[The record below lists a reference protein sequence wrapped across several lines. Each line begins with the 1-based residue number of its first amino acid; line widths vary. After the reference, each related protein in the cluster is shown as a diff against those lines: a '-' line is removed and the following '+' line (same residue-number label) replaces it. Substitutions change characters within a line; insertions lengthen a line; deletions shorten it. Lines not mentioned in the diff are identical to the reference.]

1 MHVIK
6 KLTFKIHLFIS
17 CILKINNT
25 LVNNVKD
32 LDVVMSMYNL
42 IECSKNYSKA
52 TEILW
57 NYYRYETNSGAVRD
71 ENYSIKDS
79 KFFDYKADTPGRLEG
94 NNAEKENV
102 KIAVSLKYLSNF

>member
-1 MHVIK
+1 
-6 KLTFKIHLFIS
+6 
-17 CILKINNT
+17 
-25 LVNNVKD
+25 
-32 LDVVMSMYNL
+32 MSIYNL
-42 IECSKNYSKA
+42 IEYSKNYSKT

-71 ENYSIKDS
+71 VNYSIKDS
-79 KFFDYKADTPGRLEG
+79 KSSDYKTGTTGRLEG